1 MDANHSANHGSSKEE
16 DETSSAGSEIT
27 DEGTPRWV
35 KLFGIIALILVVIV
49 FGIHVAGGGF
59 HSHSFK

>member
-16 DETSSAGSEIT
+16 DETSSAESEIT

-35 KLFGIIALILVVIV
+35 KVFGFIALVLVVIV
-49 FGIHVAGGGF
+49 LGINLAGGGF